1 MKILITGGA
10 GSIGSN
16 LVKKLVKNKNYE
28 IFVVDNLWRGK
39 INYLYL
45 NNKPLISLKKQFFKL
60 DLTNFNNCLK
70 VTRNIDLVIH
80 LADIVSGIN
89 FVFKSE

>member
-39 INYLYL
+39 IDYLYL
-45 NNKPLISLKKQFFKL
+45 KK
-60 DLTNFNNCLK
+60 LTSIGPF
-70 VTRNIDLVIH
+70 
-80 LADIVSGIN
+80 
-89 FVFKSE
+89 

>member
-39 INYLYL
+39 IDYLYL
-45 NNKPLISLKKQFFKL
+45 NNKSVIDLKKHFL
-60 DLTNFNNCLK
+60 N
-70 VTRNIDLVIH
+70 
-80 LADIVSGIN
+80 
-89 FVFKSE
+89 

>member
-39 INYLYL
+39 IDYLYL
-45 NNKPLISLKKQFFKL
+45 NNKSLIDLKKQFFKL
-60 DLTNFNNCLK
+60 DLTKKELQKAKNL
-70 VTRNIDLVIH
+70 
-80 LADIVSGIN
+80 
-89 FVFKSE
+89 